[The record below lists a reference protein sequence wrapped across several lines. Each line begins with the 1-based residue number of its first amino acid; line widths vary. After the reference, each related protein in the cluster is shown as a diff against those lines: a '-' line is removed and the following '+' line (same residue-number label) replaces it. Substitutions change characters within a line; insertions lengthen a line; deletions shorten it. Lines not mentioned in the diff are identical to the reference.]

1 MSTYHKYFLAALACF
16 VLAGST
22 GALFRFGPI
31 YGIPGLNYGNV
42 RHAHSHLMA
51 FAWATPG
58 IMALMGALLPRLTG
72 RPLRRGFRVIV
83 PVTIGL
89 GLIAYVPYFMYGY
102 STANIGGAILP
113 PAAVAAM
120 FNIIAWYVF
129 AVIYFMQV
137 WRAPKTRALWLMNA
151 SVIFMLLATMGI
163 MLMPF
168 LHGERFENPLWGL
181 GLTHMFLDGFIE
193 GWFVPAIL
201 AFAYATM
208 PDAGRHPWAR
218 VSGDLLVAGL
228 PFVFLL
234 SLPIGVM
241 PPALRLV
248 GSLGG
253 LLVAAGTLGNVVALW
268 GSTRHS
274 VVGKLWRAP
283 LFFLALKSVVL
294 LLMAIPVTGRW
305 VELVQLRIFYLHI
318 ITLGTVTLGLFAAA
332 ERQWLV
338 PGRGWMTATIVLL
351 ILTLIPLTGL
361 WPLALGGPWT
371 RQAAAWATLG
381 PVLVAIAV
389 LIVSWRRRNSPEELP
404 DV

>member
-1 MSTYHKYFLAALACF
+1 
-16 VLAGST
+16 
-22 GALFRFGPI
+22 
-31 YGIPGLNYGNV
+31 
-42 RHAHSHLMA
+42 
-51 FAWATPG
+51 
-58 IMALMGALLPRLTG
+58 
-72 RPLRRGFRVIV
+72 
-83 PVTIGL
+83 
-89 GLIAYVPYFMYGY
+89 
-102 STANIGGAILP
+102 
-113 PAAVAAM
+113 M

-151 SVIFMLLATMGI
+151 SVIFMLLATIGI

-404 DV
+404 DI